1 MTSAGTSLSSSPPD
15 VGSSAERAK
24 VNPTSTPTPIP
35 TPTLTPTATP
45 HPNPKPNSNP
55 NPDPNQEAWAELRAL
70 MPSVMAA
77 RAEAH
82 DLAAPGGARRHTKR
96 RPSGGSRGSVV
107 TEVRHGRKSTNTR
120 LDLRANLVEAVDDA
134 LDQQALPLALR
145 ASLHCPGPSP
155 SPSPGPGPGPSPSP
169 SPSLHSTPNPGHS
182 VTPAEP
188 EPEPT
193 QPQARREGLARRG
206 LP

>member
-1 MTSAGTSLSSSPPD
+1 
-15 VGSSAERAK
+15 
-24 VNPTSTPTPIP
+24 
-35 TPTLTPTATP
+35 
-45 HPNPKPNSNP
+45 
-55 NPDPNQEAWAELRAL
+55 

-96 RPSGGSRGSVV
+96 RPSGGGRGSVV

-145 ASLHCPGPSP
+145 ASLHCPGPGP
-155 SPSPGPGPGPSPSP
+155 SPSPGPGPSPGPDPGPSPSP
-169 SPSLHSTPNPGHS
+169 SPSSSPSSSPLTL
-182 VTPAEP
+182 
-188 EPEPT
+188 T
-193 QPQARREGLARRG
+193 QVRRVALS
-206 LP
+206 LPIPLPLPLPL